1 MEVSLNS
8 GPVTC
13 SQSARLG
20 TIFNQLYSLLQSEL
34 PSHKVLKLTY
44 LNNDGLLNMI
54 QETAILF
61 PLKFDILA
69 ITETYLIIT
78 SVPSKILHHGAHNP
92 GISNHHLIYAV
103 ISLRRFSQHSVFV
116 RAGTPGPLLSYFNF
130 CPSYFHAQFV
140 LKLLWRLWSADNFKF
155 ERKLR

>member
-1 MEVSLNS
+1 
-8 GPVTC
+8 
-13 SQSARLG
+13 
-20 TIFNQLYSLLQSEL
+20 
-34 PSHKVLKLTY
+34 
-44 LNNDGLLNMI
+44 MI

-103 ISLRRFSQHSVFV
+103 ISLRRFSQQPK
-116 RAGTPGPLLSYFNF
+116 T
-130 CPSYFHAQFV
+130 
-140 LKLLWRLWSADNFKF
+140 KLIFDQKVERNALQSEFASAP
-155 ERKLR
+155 